1 MVATATV
8 PDTPVSTRV
17 YDSHRRRSVPHRAPS
32 DDAVPALLH
41 GERAAE
47 GAQEDVRLHRR
58 RLLAQYRQLALGEL
72 VDARH
77 RAERVCAL
85 PPPRAGQC
93 DAARDMRDERRVGY
107 LPGEEREREAALNGF
122 RVEHIH
128 ERGAHD
134 TPSAYIHQYPHSHLS
149 FSPMLTI
156 QPRAVL
162 RGEAPS
168 LAVQPRATRLSSTRR
183 PVRYVHVVAA
193 TTRVDHTPQRTY
205 PRWREGT

>member
-1 MVATATV
+1 MRLVQVQLAERGAHLHDGERVHVRLQELVRQVLLQRVALLARARRVDAQRCLERRRVLQRRLEHATATV

-107 LPGEEREREAALNGF
+107 LPGEEREREASLNGF
-122 RVEHIH
+122 
-128 ERGAHD
+128 
-134 TPSAYIHQYPHSHLS
+134 
-149 FSPMLTI
+149 
-156 QPRAVL
+156 
-162 RGEAPS
+162 
-168 LAVQPRATRLSSTRR
+168 
-183 PVRYVHVVAA
+183 
-193 TTRVDHTPQRTY
+193 
-205 PRWREGT
+205 